1 MKSLAYDDFASDVFQ
16 TCKLPLYGFLHPLE
30 EVAPP
35 PGANEPPPPYM
46 PFVRNSEQIVQYN
59 VLIHILSLF
68 VLRNAVC
75 RHHHQLYG
83 MGLCMLF
90 AMEKRFNLVF

>member
-1 MKSLAYDDFASDVFQ
+1 MMFKELSGNALKVIAIVAMTIDHLAWVGIETYEQAE
-16 TCKLPLYGFLHPLE
+16 TP
-30 EVAPP
+30 A
-35 PGANEPPPPYM
+35 PYM